1 MDPNLQ
7 IQNLSFGYP
16 GKKIFDSLTF
26 AAEKGHSLVIL
37 GASGSGKTTLLKLA
51 AGIIFPVS
59 GQVLINGIN
68 LSQAAWSQAQTVYR
82 ELGFLFQDTALI
94 ANMNISDNLALPLRY
109 HGRGSPDEIALRVLE
124 FLRQFGLENYAESLP
139 AQISVGLKKRAAL
152 ARALINQPRLLFLDD
167 PLAEADLRFQEMIIQ
182 IARAQK
188 SQGTLSLTTT
198 SNFSDAVRLAD
209 HVILIQQGK
218 IIKTGSPAEVETA
231 ALQALK
237 EGQI

>member
-1 MDPNLQ
+1 MDPNIQ

-26 AAEKGHSLVIL
+26 AAEKGRSLAIL

-51 AGIIFPVS
+51 AGIIFPAS
-59 GQVLINGIN
+59 GRVLINGID
-68 LSQAAWSQAQTVYR
+68 LVQAARSQTQAVYR
-82 ELGFLFQDTALI
+82 DLGFLFQDTALI

-109 HGRGSPDEIALRVLE
+109 HGVGSPDEIARRVQDSLS
-124 FLRQFGLENYAESLP
+124 RFGLENYAESLP

-152 ARALINQPRLLFLDD
+152 ARALINHPRLLFLDD
-167 PLAEADLRFQEMIIQ
+167 PLAEADLHFQEMIIQ

-188 SQGTLSLTTT
+188 AQGTLSLTTT
-198 SNFSDAVRLAD
+198 SNFADAARLAD
-209 HVILIQQGK
+209 HIILIHQGK

-231 ALQALK
+231 ALQALQ